1 MVFSVCVR
9 ASFHLLVRG
18 CSAILP
24 SSPPPS
30 SSPPLLLLPFSPPPP
45 LLSLQP
51 CVHIEG
57 AINDAVDA
65 LTSRGVLGSRGVRAL
80 AELWVVLW
88 PPLLH
93 P

>member
-1 MVFSVCVR
+1 MVLSVCVR

-24 SSPPPS
+24 SSPL
-30 SSPPLLLLPFSPPPP
+30 LLLLPFSPPLP

-88 PPLLH
+88 PPRLH